1 MEIDHQDLCE
11 FISQRRKMAD
21 SDSQIV
27 EALLADPNCV
37 THVLGNQFAQ
47 ETRRSAGFISAGT
60 LDAILDGANQVY
72 EGIGRAKLAL
82 SSLLQVGE
90 TVESG
95 ATVVTKSSNSLSV
108 SINEIARQ
116 AEAILADVNEVL
128 TRTSEAFVRAEHL
141 QKSAAEITN
150 IVGLVKKIAG
160 QTNLLALNATIEAA
174 RAGDLGRGFAVVAGE
189 VKALAHQASSATED
203 IASQIGRIQSTSD
216 ESAEHVRAIQ
226 TSITSIGERM
236 AIIAVAVQKQE
247 IVAANI
253 ASSTTQTTSGVRQ
266 LRETV
271 ETIGK
276 NAEKNAA
283 RALEV
288 VNGLSVQG
296 VRKKNAS
303 ALSGDKSPDRLR
315 LR

>member
-1 MEIDHQDLCE
+1 MEISHQGLCE

-37 THVLGNQFAQ
+37 THVSKSQFVQ
-47 ETRRSAGFISAGT
+47 ETSRSADYISAGT

-95 ATVVTKSSNSLSV
+95 ATIVTKSSNSLSV

-128 TRTSEAFVRAEHL
+128 TRTSEAFVQAEYL
-141 QKSAAEITN
+141 KKSAAEITN
-150 IVGLVKKIAG
+150 IVSLVKKIAG

-189 VKALAHQASSATED
+189 VKALAQQASSATED
-203 IASQIGRIQSTSD
+203 IASQIGKVQSTSD

-271 ETIGK
+271 EMIGK
-276 NAEKNAA
+276 NAEKNAI
-283 RALEV
+283 RALDV

-296 VRKKNAS
+296 VRGESAS
-303 ALSGDKSPDRLR
+303 AFSGNKSPDRL
-315 LR
+315 

>member
-1 MEIDHQDLCE
+1 MEISHQGLCE

-37 THVLGNQFAQ
+37 THVLKSQFVQ
-47 ETRRSAGFISAGT
+47 ETSRSAGCISAGT

-95 ATVVTKSSNSLSV
+95 ATIVTKSSNSLSV

-116 AEAILADVNEVL
+116 AEAILSDVNEVL
-128 TRTSEAFVRAEHL
+128 TRTSEAFVRAEYL
-141 QKSAAEITN
+141 KKSAAEITN

-189 VKALAHQASSATED
+189 VKALAQQASSATED
-203 IASQIGRIQSTSD
+203 IASQIGKVQSTSD

-271 ETIGK
+271 EMIGK
-276 NAEKNAA
+276 NAEKNAI
-283 RALEV
+283 RALDV

-296 VRKKNAS
+296 VRGESAS
-303 ALSGDKSPDRLR
+303 ALSGNKSPDRV
-315 LR
+315 